1 MERPIKHRID
11 LLDEHKQPP
20 KRRLY
25 RMSEEELAEVK
36 RQLKEYIELG
46 WIRPSTS
53 PYGAPVLLFRKKEG
67 TLRMCIDYR
76 LLNKETRL
84 ASYPLPRIDK
94 ILDHLSS
101 STCFSKIDLY

>member
-1 MERPIKHRID
+1 MERPIKHCID
-11 LLDEHKQPP
+11 LLDKHKHPP
-20 KRRLY
+20 KLRLY
-25 RMSEEELAEVK
+25 CMSGKELAEVR

-84 ASYPLPRIDK
+84 ASYPIPRIDE
-94 ILDHLSS
+94 ILDRLSS
-101 STCFSKIDLY
+101 STCFSKMDLY